1 MEVLGD
7 SSSSGK
13 SMPLQEQHP
22 AMHHYHNHMTTPN
35 VRRYPGMPSID
46 PAPIQMYPAPPQMY
60 TAQNSS
66 CYACLTVPV
75 AGMQNRYSRY
85 IRISYLSALN
95 NILINKILY
104 VRNIK
109 SHKRL

>member
-7 SSSSGK
+7 SSNSGK
-13 SMPLQEQHP
+13 SITPLQEQHP
-22 AMHHYHNHMTTPN
+22 AMHHYHNHMTPN

-46 PAPIQMYPAPPQMY
+46 PASIQMYPAPPQIY
-60 TAQNSS
+60 TAQNSP

-85 IRISYLSALN
+85 IQ
-95 NILINKILY
+95 INSQCFKQY
-104 VRNIK
+104 FN
-109 SHKRL
+109 